1 MLKVCPANRE
11 DNERTLPQPT
21 LIAIHP
27 PASIY
32 AMLSSSLPADSAAS
46 APATT
51 MPGPARTASAPTKP
65 RRRRLG
71 RWIFLAI
78 LVLLLAA
85 GFRFYQQSKQE
96 KPTVVTLEPAARR
109 TIIQLVSAT
118 GKIQPETEVKIS
130 PEVAGEI
137 IELPVVDGQTVKKGD
152 LLIRIKPDAYKA
164 QVAQQEAAIASAK
177 AMSLQGK
184 AQLTKAQED
193 LKRYTDLYARKVIND
208 SDMTNY
214 KTQAAMM
221 DATYNASLAQ
231 IEQAQSMLSQS
242 RDLLDKTTIYSPID
256 GIISLLSVKLGE
268 RVVATGQF
276 AGTEVMRVADLNSM
290 EARVNVNENDVVNVK
305 NNDEANIAIDAY
317 PNRPFRATVYQ
328 IANTAVTT
336 SANTQEEVT
345 NFEVRLHI
353 KTEGAHLRPGMSA
366 TADIE
371 TATDKNV
378 VAVPI
383 QSVTVRN
390 TGDKLSPEEAEKKKL
405 QSEAAEKAGDN
416 NSVELDKGKA
426 LTKREDTEHKKL
438 QKVVFIK
445 TKDDKV
451 VQRPVEI
458 GIADNSYLEI
468 KSGVQP
474 GEEVVSGPYR
484 AISRL
489 LKDGAKVMLEKA
501 TP

>member
-1 MLKVCPANRE
+1 
-11 DNERTLPQPT
+11 
-21 LIAIHP
+21 
-27 PASIY
+27 
-32 AMLSSSLPADSAAS
+32 MLSSPPPDGSVATAAHPPMSTPPAFPAPPRKPKKRRWGRIITLLIVLGIAA
-46 APATT
+46 
-51 MPGPARTASAPTKP
+51 
-65 RRRRLG
+65 LG
-71 RWIFLAI
+71 VRS
-78 LVLLLAA
+78 
-85 GFRFYQQSKQE
+85 YYQSKQE
-96 KPTVVTLEPAARR
+96 KPIVVAIEPAARR

-137 IELPVVDGQTVKKGD
+137 IELPVIDGQTVKKGD

-164 QVAQQEAAIASAK
+164 QVAQQEAAITAAK
-177 AMSLQGK
+177 AMSIQNH
-184 AQLTKAQED
+184 AQLIKAQED

-214 KTQAAMM
+214 KTQAQMM
-221 DATYNASLAQ
+221 QATFDASLAQ
-231 IEQAQSMLSQS
+231 IDQAQSMLSQS
-242 RDLLDKTTIYSPID
+242 RDLLDKTSIYSPID

-305 NNDEANIAIDAY
+305 NNDEANISIDAY
-317 PNRPFRATVYQ
+317 PNRAFRATVYQ

-345 NFEVRLHI
+345 NFEVRLRV
-353 KTEGAHLRPGMSA
+353 KTEGARMRPGMSA

-371 TATDKNV
+371 TATVKNV

-390 TGDKLSPEEAEKKKL
+390 TADKLSPEERDKKKL
-405 QSEAAEKAGDN
+405 ASDAAEKAGDN
-416 NSVELDKGKA
+416 NSVELEKNKA
-426 LTKREDTEHKKL
+426 SAKRDDDEHKKL
-438 QKVVFIK
+438 QKVLFVK

-451 VQRPVEI
+451 AMHPVEI
-458 GIADNSYLEI
+458 GIADNTYLEI

-474 GEEVVSGPYR
+474 GEEVVSGSYR

-489 LKDGAKVMLEKA
+489 LKDGAKVMLEKTA
-501 TP
+501 Q

>member
-1 MLKVCPANRE
+1 MNLTAP
-11 DNERTLPQPT
+11 
-21 LIAIHP
+21 
-27 PASIY
+27 
-32 AMLSSSLPADSAAS
+32 LPA
-46 APATT
+46 AP
-51 MPGPARTASAPTKP
+51 RKP
-65 RRRRLG
+65 RRRPWG
-71 RWIFLAI
+71 RFI
-78 LVLLLAA
+78 LWLLVALIVVGAVVS
-85 GFRFYQQSKQE
+85 YYQSKQE
-96 KPTVVTLEPAARR
+96 KPVTIEVEAASRR

-137 IELPVVDGQTVKKGD
+137 IDLPVIDGQIVKKGD

-164 QVAQQEAAIASAK
+164 QVAQQEAAITAAK

-184 AQLTKAQED
+184 AQLGKARED
-193 LKRYTDLYARKVIND
+193 LKRYTDLYTRKVIND

-214 KTQAAMM
+214 KTQAEVTE
-221 DATYNASLAQ
+221 ATYNASLAQ
-231 IEQAQSMLSQS
+231 IEQAQSLLSQS

-276 AGTEVMRVADLNSM
+276 AGTEVMRVADLDHM

-305 NNDEANIAIDAY
+305 NGDEAAISIDAY
-317 PNRPFRATVYQ
+317 PNRTFRSSVYQ
-328 IANTAVTT
+328 IANTAVT
-336 SANTQEEVT
+336 SAANTQEEVT

-353 KTEGAHLRPGMSA
+353 RTEGARMRPGMSA

-371 TATDKNV
+371 TATVRNA

-383 QSVTVRN
+383 QAVTVRN
-390 TGDKLSPEEAEKKKL
+390 TADKLSPEERDKQKL
-405 QSEAAEKAGDN
+405 ESQAAEKAADN

-426 LTKREDTEHKKL
+426 LTKRDENEQKKL
-438 QKVVFIK
+438 QKVVFVK

-451 VQRPVEI
+451 AMHRVEI